1 MINMA
6 IKPSTEERA
15 KLRLG
20 DYWYL
25 VPAEEREKV
34 KHEILEEDAKTV
46 QKQDSD
52 ISRFDL
58 I

>member
-1 MINMA
+1 MKLSA
-6 IKPSTEERA
+6 EERT
-15 KLRLG
+15 KIRLG

>member
-1 MINMA
+1 MKLSA
-6 IKPSTEERA
+6 EERT
-15 KLRLG
+15 KIRLG

-34 KHEILEEDAKTV
+34 KHEILEEDDKTV